1 MKAPIIIYLIAPLFL
16 SSCKKEGSEKKV
28 TQDVEHNAFF
38 YKDILQEF
46 KEVDTSKYYVNYVI
60 QKDFKVTNE
69 LQLSLAKGE
78 TLTDQELINLKKKEI
93 VKKPNLILG
102 EELLRLIE
110 LSKKDSLD
118 KIKLNYVLSYPHMIN
133 EKKILIFN
141 AISFENP
148 YTNSIKGGT
157 ERVILFEKIN
167 SEWLLKEK
175 KGLIDY

>member
-1 MKAPIIIYLIAPLFL
+1 M
-16 SSCKKEGSEKKV
+16 
-28 TQDVEHNAFF
+28 
-38 YKDILQEF
+38 
-46 KEVDTSKYYVNYVI
+46 
-60 QKDFKVTNE
+60 
-69 LQLSLAKGE
+69 QLSLAKGE

-157 ERVILFEKIN
+157 ERIILFEKIN